1 MKNNEATIFVFI
13 ASIIIGLLIAM
24 NLGFKGENNFLD
36 VKQFNEAYDERSKLY
51 SELNKLQ
58 KQYYNSN
65 LKFKNYD
72 NSYDKDSE
80 ILEEIQ
86 KEVNYN
92 NLILGKTDVEGEGVV
107 VTLDDGIAPTSDYYD
122 RMRVL
127 IHNTDIER
135 VINDLRNAGAEAIEV
150 NGNRVTYNNNV
161 ICVGVPI
168 IINGI
173 KIPAPYYISAIG
185 NQDLLY
191 NYLNKEQSHII
202 FLRLRETKVNI
213 VKEDNI
219 KILGY
224 TGKFKYQYMS
234 PLTKKD

>member
-36 VKQFNEAYDERSKLY
+36 VKQFNEAYNERSKLY

-65 LKFKNYD
+65 LKFKDYD
-72 NSYDKDSE
+72 NSKDKDSK

-86 KEVNYN
+86 KEVIYN

-107 VTLDDGIAPTSDYYD
+107 ITLDDGIADEYD
-122 RMRVL
+122 SARTI
-127 IHNTDIER
+127 IHDTDIER
-135 VINDLRNAGAEAIEV
+135 VINDLKNAGAEAIEV
-150 NGNRVTYNNNV
+150 NGNRVVYNNNLWC
-161 ICVGVPI
+161 IGSAI
-168 IINGI
+168 KLNGI
-173 KIPAPYYISAIG
+173 NIVSPFYISAIG
-185 NQDLLY
+185 NKGVLY
-191 NYLNKEQSHII
+191 NYLTLEYSHIVS
-202 FLRLRETKVNI
+202 LKLRETKVNI

-224 TGKFKYQYMS
+224 TGKFKYQFMA
-234 PLTKKD
+234 PITKKD